1 MSSDHL
7 GLWLMWVHLTFTLG
21 LLETSNFACA
31 KFHANKINKLFC
43 THLHCSVDLAH
54 VMCSIYKTGL
64 SCTWH
69 AQVQKKETHC
79 ATGTSKWPEPSGVR
93 TGGILRYENT
103 LLRVVPARDLKTEWL
118 NGWILWIVLLYS
130 FFNSCVARKVLRLLT
145 PVKSWLYEAWRLMN
159 FLAYIVT
166 QVLCFDAYFQEA
178 VHEKREEQYRIR
190 RFAIFPLLSTR
201 LSKI

>member
-1 MSSDHL
+1 
-7 GLWLMWVHLTFTLG
+7 MWCVAF
-21 LLETSNFACA
+21 
-31 KFHANKINKLFC
+31 
-43 THLHCSVDLAH
+43 
-54 VMCSIYKTGL
+54 KTGL
-64 SCTWH
+64 SCTFMRCSS
-69 AQVQKKETHC
+69 AKIETHC
-79 ATGTSKWPEPSGVR
+79 ATGTGKWPEPSQVR
-93 TGGILRYENT
+93 AGGILRYENT
-103 LLRVVPARDLKTEWL
+103 PLRVVLARDLKTEWL
-118 NGWILWIVLLYS
+118 NGWTLWIVLLCS

-145 PVKSWLYEAWRLMN
+145 PVKSWLYEAWKLMN